1 MVGEIRDEETAEQA
15 IRAALTGHLVLSTLH
30 TNDALSAIGR
40 LRNMG
45 IQSSYIADS
54 LILLQAQRL
63 VRLLCDCKQMRP
75 ITDHEKRL
83 IRHYRPNDHPLNK
96 PLQTIFDEFLEGET
110 MVFSRNG
117 CHNCQN
123 TGYSGRRAIM
133 ELCPIS
139 LDIKDRIARE
149 APATELYRVA
159 QELGYH
165 PLFAEAL
172 RQVILGRTD
181 FAEIMTH
188 NSELDLDL

>member
-1 MVGEIRDEETAEQA
+1 MKKR
-15 IRAALTGHLVLSTLH
+15 RAGHSRRAYRHLVLSTLH